1 MNRIRNTHLDTMG
14 KTTLPLE
21 FLRPTALLKS
31 GKIARLS
38 TRLAPF
44 NANLSL
50 AHRDSAF
57 DLRYSI
63 AAHGPQVSRRS
74 PTSRPVTP
82 RERPTRASLQGSSP
96 LEAVRRIVDT
106 LGGEPAPDFPT
117 IDSLVAQGPVPE
129 LMRRSRLLPAT
140 ILPTLFGTQVRYPLE
155 TFLWAAD
162 PNFEPTR
169 PDVVWSMVYY
179 WRVNVPGISRA
190 IAIERPERY
199 PSGLDP
205 DVERWLRLASQR
217 RPECPQDLLAY
228 APHTE

>member
-1 MNRIRNTHLDTMG
+1 MNRIWNTHVDTMG

-31 GKIARLS
+31 GKIVRLS
-38 TRLAPF
+38 TRFALFKAD
-44 NANLSL
+44 LSL
-50 AHRDSAF
+50 AHRDSVF
-57 DLRYSI
+57 DLGYHI
-63 AAHGPQVSRRS
+63 AAQGPLAPRRRPASGPVS
-74 PTSRPVTP
+74 P
-82 RERPTRASLQGSSP
+82 RERPTRASLRGSSP
-96 LEAVRRIVDT
+96 LETVRRVVET
-106 LGGEPAPDFPT
+106 LGGEPGPDFST
-117 IDSLVAQGPVPE
+117 IDSLVAQGPGPE
-129 LMRRSRLLPAT
+129 LGRRSRLLPAT

-179 WRVNVPGISRA
+179 WRVKVPGITRTISVD
-190 IAIERPERY
+190 RPEQY

-217 RPECPQDLLAY
+217 RPEFPQDLLAY
-228 APHTE
+228 APYVE